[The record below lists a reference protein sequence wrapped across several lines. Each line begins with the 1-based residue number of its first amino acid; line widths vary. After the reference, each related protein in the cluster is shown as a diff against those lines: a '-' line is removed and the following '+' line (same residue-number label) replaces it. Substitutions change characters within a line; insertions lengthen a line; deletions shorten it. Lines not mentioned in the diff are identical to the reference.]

1 LHVARTVPS
10 IKPLTASIGTPDRA
24 ANYSR
29 TDPMTT
35 NLTRLQLL
43 GGVAATPLFFLI
55 ALGLASTR
63 EGFDLRRH
71 FLSQLSTCDLGWIQM
86 ANFVLVGGLYVLCA
100 VAMARVVAPG
110 RAAVWGPRLIGVF
123 GGCLVAAGVFVAD
136 AANGY
141 PVGYA
146 EAEPTWHSLA
156 HGIAALTAGLALTAA
171 IFVFAARFLAQ
182 QRVGWAVFSALSGAV
197 YFVLPWTNLELASL
211 LLPVASVI
219 GWGWVSIIA
228 WQLAAK
234 PSAAIEVAKPEP
246 QPA

>member
-1 LHVARTVPS
+1 
-10 IKPLTASIGTPDRA
+10 
-24 ANYSR
+24 
-29 TDPMTT
+29 MT

-43 GGVAATPLFFLI
+43 GGVAAMPLFFLI

-71 FLSQLSTCDLGWIQM
+71 FLSQLSAGDLGWIQM

-100 VAMARVVAPG
+100 IAMGRVVAPG
-110 RAAVWGPRLIGVF
+110 RAAIWGPRLIGVF
-123 GGCLVAAGVFVAD
+123 GVCLIAAGVFVAD
-136 AANGY
+136 PANGY

-146 EAEPTWHSLA
+146 EAEPSWHSMA

-171 IFVFAARFLAQ
+171 TFVFAARFVAQ
-182 QRVGWAVFSALSGAV
+182 RRVGWAVFSALSGAV
-197 YFVLPWTNLELASL
+197 YFVLPWTNLELSSL

-219 GWGWVSIIA
+219 GWGWVSIVA
-228 WQLAAK
+228 WQLAAR
-234 PSAAIEVAKPEP
+234 PSAAVAVGTSRA